1 MDDETKGTYN
11 VLSDEINRL
20 QTKLNDQ
27 LKQPSN
33 PFQEQSIA
41 KTKEQLTFN
50 KKTRELLYNQ
60 NKPVDPILG
69 PQDDVNWFS
78 ESVEKIVNP
87 RLIGGEGSLSGGIEE
102 TVVSQLNYTFGDY
115 GFKFEEADYLGDGM
129 NVSTATGEKIYI
141 DLDNFTDAN
150 DKKESEK
157 LKKFLYDNKRSSE
170 LAYSMDK
177 GPINKTKKYRNEKEL
192 QREMKMFQYKT
203 NEFEKKT
210 QSFIDKKTSFDEKVK
225 EFKDKVQQEG
235 ATEANIL
242 LQEKLI
248 QEEKELNKESNIL
261 QQEHN
266 NFSERGQEID
276 KLTAEYY
283 NVLADR
289 GGFLGITKSM
299 FTEGV
304 GEIVAG
310 AVEIGRMLP
319 EIVDDSLTFIS
330 GNALKGLGYVTGQE
344 IVMDDFNIIP
354 SSSLIDN
361 YDYYLLE
368 AAKEKGYKTIEELPI
383 NVRNEIDRKLRD
395 KAIKTQLYGKKGQSN
410 PYSQYTN
417 QLLKDRSGGVLDNI
431 REGFRTALGETS
443 TRQYDEDF
451 QNSWLGQV
459 YAGTIKSM
467 PAILSLFLNPVSAG
481 TKASTIA
488 KRALNPKES
497 WALIFQSQ
505 DAINNQM
512 NTAEFED
519 VSETEKL
526 AVSVPLAL
534 TTATLENIG
543 FRNMSKLKG
552 FSNGILLRALSKTGG
567 KKVAAKTFEQIVKNE
582 VKSLTAKGLL
592 TMGAMGAAEFETG
605 LAQEFADVTVK
616 QIYNSVKGSEMF
628 KTPESLAEYTL
639 QLLNSGAQEAVG
651 AQILGVPKT
660 ISVLASKNDLKSADN
675 ATWNL
680 FTNLNNKPTFLNLFE
695 EHLKVEV
702 ASKRM
707 NAVEAKRVF
716 ETYKNTTQAYEQI
729 PKDMSREAQK
739 ESVDL
744 IMRRQV
750 LEESKRDKNPNLV
763 VPIDNEIQAIDNRL
777 KEISEQDAVQ
787 KQSTGEV
794 DADQQAA
801 DAQTVETGESTTE
814 SQELTG
820 EKRQDQEADAVEG
833 VTQFTQE
840 QVEEINALPDEEA
853 QTFTTSSLEEVP
865 AEFRDRAELIGETKV
880 TKKILGLPIGKTT
893 TTQQYRYEVTGKEL
907 KDFVNSTSAQVTTQQ
922 QAETVTTPV
931 AEEVVEET
939 PVEEANKKVEE
950 LLNETKEIIELSKTR
965 KRPLMERV
973 AGTRFDF
980 DFNNELEKQINKL
993 QYVGGLSE
1001 LRLDTYD
1008 ELKEW
1013 FVDNKL
1019 DNKDYVKFLRAFKK
1033 LYKAQLKLREDK
1045 LKNLDKLGAR
1055 FEDVV
1060 IRGVINPILRQ
1071 GADTRTED
1079 IAEAKEIISDLQN
1092 EIQTVDEIINDEVS
1106 SGETFEEVVEEAP
1119 VTEEVVEEAP
1129 VTEEVVTE
1137 ETPTTQK
1144 ADEIAVEDVEG
1155 QAAVEQAA
1163 IEEQMDLQELMELA
1177 ENTLEIEIPKKQKIA
1192 ILQQELENLIEQK
1205 EILEQSPEYQIAEL
1219 MPKILPESARTETGG
1234 KVGTKQDV
1242 SIGLTSKKGV
1252 IVEDAAKDLVP
1263 GLRDVIGY
1271 NLDEKTIRN
1280 VIIDVLDKG
1289 KKKYQ
1294 QEILGNVNESIRDT
1308 KQEITATKKGTKLR
1322 KKRKGQAVEAGVQ
1335 EEIDNVIKILQKS
1348 FPSVTVSQTQE
1359 AFNEALKEE
1368 GVRRHQSGGT
1378 TILGITKDGKI
1389 ILNPNNQ
1396 SMATAIHEFGHVWMD
1411 YLRAEESGTKGT
1423 VLLNRGMKLM
1433 DDPTNP
1439 YYKQA
1444 LKEYGEYDSDG
1455 NLTNKDLVL
1464 EEALVEAMANK
1475 GESYVKA
1482 AKKSKFMSWLKSLFK
1497 FVKAKL
1503 TRSKDLDVNK
1513 IKDLSLDEFIDV
1525 GIADLFSGKEVSIKF
1540 NPTINKKEA
1549 RARAIKNGEKFVKE
1563 ARALG
1568 KKDAQIAQVLK
1579 TFGLEQKDIDSLL
1592 GVKKEKKATV
1602 KKPPSV
1608 AKILGKPKPK
1618 KVTANEIT
1626 LLKEKLRAIAKETRS
1641 VGAAVNKIRKELQRE
1656 IAQIGKGRKVE
1667 LSPAIVTK
1675 ITSRINKAKLFTK
1688 EGTLNNEMVDD
1699 IVQYIDEQYT
1709 TLERKKENVA
1719 LNKKRK
1725 TALKNIMSGKLGVPK
1740 VITRQMQR
1748 LFAADSILIPNSSLN
1763 KYKALVESI
1772 GERTSVLTVDEVS
1785 QVERQVDSILKDLDF
1800 RTSQIDIYAEMY
1812 KDYDKKVKN
1821 ADGNISY
1828 SKTIDKMVDDAELN
1842 LSTEDAAL
1850 MKKFKKE
1857 ILPPPEPKT
1866 KEEKQKEEEEAA
1878 IEKELFLEEIGE
1890 LSIKSDKLTT
1900 RDERKVANKLN
1911 KLIKTDGVKDLSN
1924 NDLKKLIKIIDNIN
1938 NGWLPHLSQI
1948 MVEKINSN
1956 NRSKI
1961 VSSALR
1967 AAKVFSPLQQAKKLR
1982 ALLNSQLSPEGR
1994 RKNKIYQAVSVRSL
2008 SYIDSVIG
2016 LKGREIFKNI
2026 FDSTAKAFTN
2036 FDSDNNKVNKRI
2048 DEALNKISKSYKNN
2062 NNKIHEAKARMMTY
2076 LIQREFESNPERVG
2090 EVNPAIDYLND
2101 TIKHER
2107 KQGNDGEADM
2117 LQNIIDKYSIEGE
2130 ISLDKIYKSFNK
2142 AELNGIKVIDEVNKE
2157 LTDIAEFTAGVVRG
2171 KIISP
2176 IVDYIHMWVKQD
2188 NTKQQFED
2196 KNSDFNSYMKGTKP
2210 STKAKNLEERTKGS
2224 KAINFDPFG
2233 ATRRGARMTLL
2244 DYHMTPVVRETNRT
2258 LRKTEDILEED
2269 NKQTREMFR
2278 GVKAAYD
2285 QVVEDVIGR
2294 GFNSSSVGDNVIKY
2308 IAKTGYRTMLSSPAR
2323 MTLEFITNLL
2333 NAGVINPLGF
2343 AKGFSVM
2350 SKLSGQEQAELL
2362 RILESKQ
2369 QTRLYSDALKG
2380 RMVDTSIIESKTGI
2394 KNTKLKGEVINRA
2407 SQIGSHLR
2415 KYPSGIEFIADTMI
2429 TTPDKAVMRPLWLGT
2444 FSREFKKITGK
2455 EVDMDKVLA
2464 KDESY
2469 LNKNQEALDKATE
2482 VADRDSVFSGYTD
2495 NPFMK
2500 VISGTKRAD
2509 DGAIKK
2515 MYKDYNRFMLSFLLN
2530 EYETTRYSINVLYEG
2545 GEISRIKAGQLLAA
2559 TTSRM
2564 VLYTSLIGLVGNVFA
2579 DFIRSM
2585 FGVDMEDEEEEKDL
2599 TLSIGQGLVST
2610 FNTLAFGASYGQFMR
2625 SIINNPY
2632 FGTEYFNEKYLTAL
2646 QEGEYDPY
2654 KDAIGFSAFTKPT
2667 GQEKYKGKDP
2677 FKFFVNFLGPYSPLA
2692 KTAAKGYTMLTREEE
2707 AKEEETKARRSQE
2720 KILLIMQ
2727 GLGHFNLMPFFKDV
2741 NKAYTR
2747 EVYKDFRKAEKQM
2760 SDQEMFQEYLESKRK
2775 KKSKRKK
2782 SSLFKRKKKSSLF

>member
-1 MDDETKGTYN
+1 MDELEKLYRTLREEGYYTKSFSEFKSQWDDGEYKQKVFDVVSNDGLYTKDFNSFATQYGGGNVIQDLSVVQEVEAEVPVAEKAGTIIDFSRFKKKDNTESVSANGSSASPKLTTVEEFKEMYMGKSDPITVEEASKKIDFNSLKTAEEQATYSNMDDETKGTYN

-210 QSFIDKKTSFDEKVK
+210 QTFIDKKTSFDEKVK

-248 QEEKELNKESNIL
+248 QEEEELNKESNIL

-344 IVMDDFNIIP
+344 IEMDDFNIIP
-354 SSSLIDN
+354 SSSLVDN
-361 YDYYLLE
+361 YEYYLLE

-763 VPIDNEIQAIDNRL
+763 VPIDNEIQVIDNRL

-794 DADQQAA
+794 DADQQAT
-801 DAQTVETGESTTE
+801 DAQTVETGTPTTE

-820 EKRQDQEADAVEG
+820 EELQDQEADAVEG

-893 TTQQYRYEVTGKEL
+893 TTPQYRYEVTGKEL
-907 KDFVNSTSAQVTTQQ
+907 KDFVNSTSAQITTQQ

-939 PVEEANKKVEE
+939 PVEE
-950 LLNETKEIIELSKTR
+950 
-965 KRPLMERV
+965 
-973 AGTRFDF
+973 
-980 DFNNELEKQINKL
+980 
-993 QYVGGLSE
+993 
-1001 LRLDTYD
+1001 
-1008 ELKEW
+1008 
-1013 FVDNKL
+1013 
-1019 DNKDYVKFLRAFKK
+1019 
-1033 LYKAQLKLREDK
+1033 
-1045 LKNLDKLGAR
+1045 
-1055 FEDVV
+1055 
-1060 IRGVINPILRQ
+1060 
-1071 GADTRTED
+1071 
-1079 IAEAKEIISDLQN
+1079 
-1092 EIQTVDEIINDEVS
+1092 
-1106 SGETFEEVVEEAP
+1106 VVEG
-1119 VTEEVVEEAP
+1119 AP

-1137 ETPTTQK
+1137 ENPTTQE
-1144 ADEIAVEDVEG
+1144 ADEIAVEDAEG

-1205 EILEQSPEYQIAEL
+1205 EILEQSSEYQIAEL
-1219 MPKILPESARTETGG
+1219 MPKILPESARAETGG

-1252 IVEDAAKDLVP
+1252 TVEAAAEYLGTD
-1263 GLRDVIGY
+1263 GALRDAIGY
-1271 NLDEKTIRN
+1271 TLDDDIIRQ
-1280 VIIDVLDKG
+1280 VIIDVLLKG

-1294 QEILGNVNESIRDT
+1294 QEILGNVNESIRET
-1308 KQEITATKKGTKLR
+1308 KQEITATNKGTKLR

-1444 LKEYGEYDSDG
+1444 LKEYGEYDSDN

-1503 TRSKDLDVNK
+1503 TRSKNLDVNK
-1513 IKDLSLDEFIDV
+1513 IKDLNLDEFIDV

-1540 NPTINKKEA
+1540 DPTINKKEA
-1549 RARAIKNGEKFVKE
+1549 RARAIKNGEKFVRE

-1602 KKPPSV
+1602 KKSPSA

-1618 KVTANEIT
+1618 KVTANEMT

-1667 LSPAIVTK
+1667 LSPVILTRV
-1675 ITSRINKAKLFTK
+1675 TSRINKAKLFTK
-1688 EGTLNNEMVDD
+1688 EGTLNNEMIDE

-1785 QVERQVDSILKDLDF
+1785 QVERQVDSILKDLDL

-1821 ADGNISY
+1821 ADGSISY

-1982 ALLNSQLSPEGR
+1982 ALLNTQLSPEGR

-2101 TIKHER
+2101 TIKNER

-2157 LTDIAEFTAGVVRG
+2157 LTDIAEFTSGVVRG

-2269 NKQTREMFR
+2269 NKQTREIFR

-2380 RMVDTSIIESKTGI
+2380 RMVDTSIIESKAGI
-2394 KNTKLKGEVINRA
+2394 QNTKLKGEIINRA

-2464 KDESY
+2464 KDEAY

-2482 VADRDSVFSGYTD
+2482 VADRDSIFSGYTD

>member
-1 MDDETKGTYN
+1 MDELEKLYRTLREEGYYTKSFSEFKSQWDDGEYKQKVFDVVSNDGLYTKDFNSFATQYGGGNVIQDLSVVQEVEAEVPVAEKAGTIIDFSRFKKKDNTESVSANGSSASPKLTTVEEFKEMYMGKSDPITVEEASKKIDFNSLKTAEEQATYSNMDDETKGTYN

-210 QSFIDKKTSFDEKVK
+210 QTFIDKKTSFDEKVK

-248 QEEKELNKESNIL
+248 QEEEELNKESNIL

-344 IVMDDFNIIP
+344 IEMDDFNIIP
-354 SSSLIDN
+354 SSSLVDN
-361 YDYYLLE
+361 YEYYLLE

-763 VPIDNEIQAIDNRL
+763 VPIDNEIQVIDNRL

-794 DADQQAA
+794 DADQQAT
-801 DAQTVETGESTTE
+801 DAQTVETGTPTTE

-820 EKRQDQEADAVEG
+820 EELQDQEADAVEG

-893 TTQQYRYEVTGKEL
+893 TTPQYRYEVTGKEL
-907 KDFVNSTSAQVTTQQ
+907 KDFVNSTSAQITTQQ

-939 PVEEANKKVEE
+939 PVEE
-950 LLNETKEIIELSKTR
+950 
-965 KRPLMERV
+965 
-973 AGTRFDF
+973 
-980 DFNNELEKQINKL
+980 
-993 QYVGGLSE
+993 
-1001 LRLDTYD
+1001 
-1008 ELKEW
+1008 
-1013 FVDNKL
+1013 
-1019 DNKDYVKFLRAFKK
+1019 
-1033 LYKAQLKLREDK
+1033 
-1045 LKNLDKLGAR
+1045 
-1055 FEDVV
+1055 
-1060 IRGVINPILRQ
+1060 
-1071 GADTRTED
+1071 
-1079 IAEAKEIISDLQN
+1079 
-1092 EIQTVDEIINDEVS
+1092 
-1106 SGETFEEVVEEAP
+1106 VVEG
-1119 VTEEVVEEAP
+1119 AP

-1137 ETPTTQK
+1137 ENPTTQE
-1144 ADEIAVEDVEG
+1144 ADEIAVEDAEG

-1205 EILEQSPEYQIAEL
+1205 EILEQSSEYQIAEL
-1219 MPKILPESARTETGG
+1219 MPKILPESARAETGG

-1252 IVEDAAKDLVP
+1252 TVEAAAEYLGTD
-1263 GLRDVIGY
+1263 GALRDAIGY
-1271 NLDEKTIRN
+1271 TLDDDIIRQ
-1280 VIIDVLDKG
+1280 VIIDVLLKG

-1294 QEILGNVNESIRDT
+1294 QEILGNVNESIRET
-1308 KQEITATKKGTKLR
+1308 KQEITATNKGTKLR

-1503 TRSKDLDVNK
+1503 TRSKNLDVNK
-1513 IKDLSLDEFIDV
+1513 IKDLNLDEFIDV

-1540 NPTINKKEA
+1540 DPTINKKEA
-1549 RARAIKNGEKFVKE
+1549 RARAIKNGEKFVRE

-1602 KKPPSV
+1602 KKSPSA

-1618 KVTANEIT
+1618 KVTANEMT

-1688 EGTLNNEMVDD
+1688 EGTLNNEMIDE

-1785 QVERQVDSILKDLDF
+1785 QVERQVDSILKDLDL

-1821 ADGNISY
+1821 ADGSISY

-1866 KEEKQKEEEEAA
+1866 KEEKQKEEKEAA

-1982 ALLNSQLSPEGR
+1982 ALLNTQLSPEGR

-2101 TIKHER
+2101 TIKNER

-2157 LTDIAEFTAGVVRG
+2157 LTDIAEFTSGVVRG

-2269 NKQTREMFR
+2269 NKQTREIFR

-2380 RMVDTSIIESKTGI
+2380 RMVDTSIIESKAGI
-2394 KNTKLKGEVINRA
+2394 QNTKLKGEIINRA

-2464 KDESY
+2464 KDEAY

-2482 VADRDSVFSGYTD
+2482 VADRDSIFSGYTD